1 MKKSETNCMLGSLG
15 TDWLRKE
22 ASFCLK
28 FSFPNE
34 KSIKQIPIICITAK
48 DILIKVWKFETIVTI
63 VDT

>member
-28 FSFPNE
+28 FSFPIE
-34 KSIKQIPIICITAK
+34 KSIKQILIFCITARNN
-48 DILIKVWKFETIVTI
+48 LIKVLKFETIVTI